1 MDALLISPKYTS
13 RDWQALNVKTPEDWP
28 KAAEMVRDRLEG
40 RFLRFASECLESPYS
55 GFVVLA
61 IDTLLAEAI
70 QQFAEGITDGQ
81 GKSEKMIKGFLRGGR
96 FQPDFDGPARGGF
109 YSDIRC
115 GLLHQAEAKGM
126 WLIRRNQSAL
136 LQKNGNGYIIDV
148 KLFHAAVRDSLD
160 DYLQMLVDPAKST
173 LRENLWTKMNHICRV
188 RDARGAVYEAEEDGV
203 TVAEEKKMCPEC
215 GHQFAG
221 NGWDGID
228 AHWKANHEKVMPYKE
243 AWPLIKAGTYKRPVK

>member
-13 RDWQALNVKTPEDWP
+13 RDWQVLSEKSPLDWP

-40 RFLRFASECLESPYS
+40 RFLRFAGDCLKAKYS

-61 IDTLLAEAI
+61 IDSLLAEVI

-81 GKSEKMIKGFLRGGR
+81 GKSEQMIKQFLRGIR
-96 FQPDFDGPARGGF
+96 FQPDFDGPARGSF

-126 WLIRRNQSAL
+126 WLIRRNQPTL

-148 KLFHAAVRDSLD
+148 KLFHAAVRDSLN
-160 DYLQMLVDPAKST
+160 DYLQLIVDPASLI
-173 LRENLWTKMNHICRV
+173 LRSNLWNKMDRICRV
-188 RDARGAVYEAEEDGV
+188 RNARGAVYEAAEDTLG
-203 TVAEEKKMCPEC
+203 KKICPEC
-215 GHQFAG
+215 GHEFAG
-221 NGWDGID
+221 NGWDGVD
-228 AHWKANHEKVMPYKE
+228 AHWKRNHDRVMPYKE
-243 AWPLIKAGTYKRPVK
+243 AWPLIEEGKYKRPLK